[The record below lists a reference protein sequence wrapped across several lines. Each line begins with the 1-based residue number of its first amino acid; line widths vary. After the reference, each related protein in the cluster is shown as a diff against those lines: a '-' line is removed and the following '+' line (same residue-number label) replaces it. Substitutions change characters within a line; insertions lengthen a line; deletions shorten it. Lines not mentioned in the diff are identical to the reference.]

1 MKKEVFNQI
10 VVDNIDSKLI
20 SVILS
25 SGIKLSQELEIE
37 GNRTTRTSVKFIKI
51 EDTYVGI
58 RKHTDVTYDYSG
70 QISKGDSR
78 NADFYMGYDEI
89 VALEFYDEVAK
100 QIEDG
105 KAAEGK
111 HEIISKPKGKYAPK
125 ESGKKKAVEEE
136 EAAAGFAVHSLS
148 DYDYYVYNKSMDN
161 SDAAV
166 FDGYLGMLVKLDYCE
181 KHDLDL
187 NEFMEASYKEITHD
201 EYVLGKDSTQNFWYC
216 YVLVILIFMLIIMY
230 GMSIASSVTNEKS
243 NRSIEIL
250 VTSTDSTALL
260 FGKVFAG
267 AVATVFQVGI
277 IAVCLLGSYQYN
289 KDFWGIDL
297 GMFLDIPANVL
308 VVFAVFGIGGFLFY
322 AFLYGALGAL
332 VSKIEDLN
340 KSAGS
345 AQMIIMIVYFVV
357 LLQLDKVDGVPMKVC
372 SFLPFSSYSAMFARV
387 AMGHVQ
393 TWEIIVSAVILYI
406 SVALMGVIGGKI
418 FRSSTLRY
426 GNPIKLTTA
435 IKNLRKKDS

>member
-1 MKKEVFNQI
+1 MKQFFTILKFELDNYFKSKSYVISTILIAVLAAGIMFVPRVKDALSGDKKSPAVEDSATQEETDDSEEMDTYGIYDPDGVLTIDADGSAWNS
-10 VVDNIDSKLI
+10 VV
-20 SVILS
+20 
-25 SGIKLSQELEIE
+25 SGIKLVDYDS
-37 GNRTTRTSVKFIKI
+37 
-51 EDTYVGI
+51 ED
-58 RKHTDVTYDYSG
+58 
-70 QISKGDSR
+70 
-78 NADFYMGYDEI
+78 
-89 VALEFYDEVAK
+89 AL
-100 QIEDG
+100 Q
-105 KAAEGK
+105 
-111 HEIISKPKGKYAPK
+111 
-125 ESGKKKAVEEE
+125 KAVEEE
-136 EAAAGFAVHSLS
+136 TAVAGFAVHSLS
-148 DYDYYVYNKSMDN
+148 DYDYYVYNKSMD
-161 SDAAV
+161 DADADI
-166 FDGYLGMLVKLDYCE
+166 FDSYLGMLVKMDYCA
-181 KHDLDL
+181 KNHLDLD
-187 NEFMEASYKEITHD
+187 EFMEVSYKEITHD
-201 EYVLGKDSTQNFWYC
+201 EHVLGKDSTQNFWYC

-250 VTSTDSTALL
+250 VTSTDSTSLL

-277 IAVCLLGSYQYN
+277 IAACLLGSYQYN
-289 KDFWGIDL
+289 KDFWNIDL

-308 VVFAVFGIGGFLFY
+308 VVFAIFGIGGFLFY
-322 AFLYGALGAL
+322 AFIYGALGAL

-357 LLQLDKVDGVPMKVC
+357 LFQLNNVDGIAMKVC

-393 TWEIIVSAVILYI
+393 TWEVVVSAVILYI
-406 SVALMGVIGGKI
+406 SVVLMGVIGGKI

-435 IKNLRKKDS
+435 IKNLRRKDS

>member
-1 MKKEVFNQI
+1 MKQFFTILKFEL
-10 VVDNIDSKLI
+10 DNYFKSKSYVISTILIAVLAAGIMFVPRVKDAITGDRKDTTVEDSASREETDDSEEQDVYGVYDPDGILTIDADGSAWD
-20 SVILS
+20 SMVA
-25 SGIKLSQELEIE
+25 GIELV
-37 GNRTTRTSVKFIKI
+37 SYDS
-51 EDTYVGI
+51 ED
-58 RKHTDVTYDYSG
+58 
-70 QISKGDSR
+70 
-78 NADFYMGYDEI
+78 
-89 VALEFYDEVAK
+89 AL
-100 QIEDG
+100 
-105 KAAEGK
+105 
-111 HEIISKPKGKYAPK
+111 
-125 ESGKKKAVEEE
+125 KKAVEEE
-136 EAAAGFAVHSLS
+136 KAVAGFAVRSLS
-148 DYDYYVYNKSMDN
+148 DYDYYVYNKSMD
-161 SDAAV
+161 DADADI
-166 FDGYLGMLVKLDYCE
+166 FDSYLGMLVKMDYCE

-187 NEFMEASYKEITHD
+187 DEFMEASYKEITHG

-250 VTSTDSTALL
+250 VTSTDSTSLL

-277 IAVCLLGSYQYN
+277 IAACLLGSYQYN
-289 KDFWGIDL
+289 KDFWNIDL

-308 VVFAVFGIGGFLFY
+308 VVFAIFGIGGFLFY
-322 AFLYGALGAL
+322 AFIYGALGAL

-357 LLQLDKVDGVPMKVC
+357 LFQLNNVDGIAMKVC

-393 TWEIIVSAVILYI
+393 TWEVVVSAVILYI
-406 SVALMGVIGGKI
+406 SVVLMGVIGGKI

-435 IKNLRKKDS
+435 IKNLRRKDS

>member
-1 MKKEVFNQI
+1 MKQFFTILKFELDNYFKSKSYVISTILIAVLAAGIMFVPRVKDAITGDKKDSTVQDSASKEDSSAEADAEHTYGVYDPDGI
-10 VVDNIDSKLI
+10 LIIDVDGSVWGSMETGINLVSFDS
-20 SVILS
+20 
-25 SGIKLSQELEIE
+25 
-37 GNRTTRTSVKFIKI
+37 
-51 EDTYVGI
+51 ED
-58 RKHTDVTYDYSG
+58 
-70 QISKGDSR
+70 
-78 NADFYMGYDEI
+78 
-89 VALEFYDEVAK
+89 AL
-100 QIEDG
+100 
-105 KAAEGK
+105 
-111 HEIISKPKGKYAPK
+111 
-125 ESGKKKAVEEE
+125 KKAVEEE
-136 EAAAGFAVHSLS
+136 EAAA
-148 DYDYYVYNKSMDN
+148 
-161 SDAAV
+161 V
-166 FDGYLGMLVKLDYCE
+166 FDSYLGMLVKLDYCE

-406 SVALMGVIGGKI
+406 SVAIMGVIGGKI